1 MLKSQFSRVEWEP
14 TGRRGGGGGVVV
26 KIFAKKFIIEKIFL
40 NLVSKKL
47 FDQK

>member
-14 TGRRGGGGGVVV
+14 TGRGGGVVV
-26 KIFAKKFIIEKIFL
+26 KIFAKKFIIEKIFS